1 MKRAEKYLDK
11 YRPGWKQRADR
22 KKSLWHL
29 LKFLVS
35 LPMLLIIWYIL
46 FIFMWQVHLI
56 AFPEHTGQIT
66 GFWPKGLG
74 IKAFISSFLLAMP
87 LFFPAMGLSFVVINL
102 IFWFIPPAREAFKRE
117 AAGDKE
123 MTFLGATT
131 GLLVISIKY
140 LLPVGIGLSLVGA
153 LTLSSLK

>member
-11 YRPGWKQRADR
+11 YRPGWKQRTDR
-22 KKSLWHL
+22 KKSLWNL
-29 LKFLVS
+29 LQFLVS

-46 FIFMWQVHLI
+46 FSFMWQVHLI
-56 AFPEHTGQIT
+56 AFPEHTGQIA
-66 GFWPKGLG
+66 GFWPKGIG

-87 LFFPAMGLSFVVINL
+87 LFFPAMGLSFIVINL

-117 AAGDKE
+117 AVGDKE
-123 MTFLGATT
+123 MTFIGATT